1 MLGGPNIFLKRD
13 DCTDL
18 AFGGNK
24 TRKLEFIMA
33 DAHNKNADV
42 IITIGGLQSNW
53 ARQMA
58 SAARKLGMDVILVLE
73 GGKPDEYQGNLLLN
87 HIMGCELRFEEISQE
102 QEDKEIQGEC
112 PVTGRVADEMR
123 KKNRIPYAAPL
134 GGATPLG
141 NLGYINAVGEI
152 KEQCDEMGMKADYI
166 AFPTG
171 TGGTQAGLEIG
182 VRLLELDTKVFGLSI
197 SRHTREKTDEIA
209 ELCNKTIAFLG
220 LKNYEFTPNE
230 IIVNYDYMG
239 NGYAIPTNEC
249 IEAIR
254 IVAKTEGILLD
265 PVYTGKAMAGV
276 IDLIRSKTF
285 RKNENVVFVHTGGG
299 PANFAYNK
307 LFQ

>member
-1 MLGGPNIFLKRD
+1 VARCAALKRGRDTHEHKEFNAEFRSNPSNTITHAVAPCKKPYQGAWGPDIFFKRD

-58 SAARKLGMDVILVLE
+58 SAGRKLGMDVILVLE
-73 GGKPDEYQGNLLLN
+73 GGKPGEYQGNLLLN

-102 QEDKEIQGEC
+102 QEDKEIQGGC
-112 PVTGRVADEMR
+112 PITGRVADEMK
-123 KKNRIPYAAPL
+123 KKNRIPYTAPL

-152 KEQCDEMGMKADYI
+152 KEQCDEMGITADYI

-171 TGGTQAGLEIG
+171 TGGTQAGLEAG
-182 VRLLELDTKVFGLSI
+182 VRLLEFDTKVYGLSI
-197 SRHTREKTDEIA
+197 SRHTREKADEIA
-209 ELCNKTIAFLG
+209 ELCNETIAFLG
-220 LKNYEFTPNE
+220 LKNYEFAPNE
-230 IIVNYDYMG
+230 ITVNYDYMG
-239 NGYAIPTNEC
+239 NGYAIPT
-249 IEAIR
+249 IHYR
-254 IVAKTEGILLD
+254 TL
-265 PVYTGKAMAGV
+265 Y
-276 IDLIRSKTF
+276 
-285 RKNENVVFVHTGGG
+285 
-299 PANFAYNK
+299 
-307 LFQ
+307 